1 MPEESKL
8 AEKLE
13 EKQSEV
19 KFTEDE
25 MKSIKELQSTYVAL
39 QNSLGQIGISRIRL
53 QQQEEAYDKAEASV
67 RENFKE
73 AQEKEKEFVKT
84 INEKYGDGNLDIN
97 TGVFTPNTSKS

>member
-13 EKQSEV
+13 NQS
-19 KFTEDE
+19 KFSEDE
-25 MKSIKELQSTYVAL
+25 MKTIKELQSTYVAL

-53 QQQEEAYDKAEASV
+53 QQQEEAYDKAE
-67 RENFKE
+67 ENIRKGFSE
-73 AQEKEKEFVKT
+73 AQEKEKEFVKS

-97 TGVFTPNTSKS
+97 TGIFTPKSS